1 MYYFFQTVSCKIYFE
16 YFIDF
21 NEDVMLVN
29 SILRFIY
36 KFDFLRIDLEL
47 KLYMKSVFSYIHP

>member
-47 KLYMKSVFSYIHP
+47 KL